1 MDKNRF
7 PAKIA
12 RAVAEKLT
20 AELIPTAE
28 RIEIA
33 GSLRRNKEFVHDID
47 VVVLPSADGNAFET
61 ALTSLV
67 QRGSLTPVRDGERI
81 KAFTAT
87 KTGIPVDLYVASR
100 DTFPTLFLIRTGSK
114 NHNIKLAMRARE
126 LGMKLR
132 ASGDGIEDANGAPL
146 RIESEED
153 IFRLL
158 QVPYVSPDQRD

>member
-87 KTGIPVDLYVASR
+87 KTGIPVDLYVETGMFP
-100 DTFPTLFLIRTGSK
+100 DTLYHPHRQQESQYQIGHARKGAGNEAARIR
-114 NHNIKLAMRARE
+114 
-126 LGMKLR
+126 
-132 ASGDGIEDANGAPL
+132 
-146 RIESEED
+146 
-153 IFRLL
+153 
-158 QVPYVSPDQRD
+158 

>member
-1 MDKNRF
+1 MRFRINDAIMDKNRF

-61 ALTSLV
+61 ALRVWCS
-67 QRGSLTPVRDGERI
+67 
-81 KAFTAT
+81 
-87 KTGIPVDLYVASR
+87 VA
-100 DTFPTLFLIRTGSK
+100 
-114 NHNIKLAMRARE
+114 A
-126 LGMKLR
+126 
-132 ASGDGIEDANGAPL
+132 
-146 RIESEED
+146 
-153 IFRLL
+153 
-158 QVPYVSPDQRD
+158 

>member
-1 MDKNRF
+1 M
-7 PAKIA
+7 
-12 RAVAEKLT
+12 
-20 AELIPTAE
+20 
-28 RIEIA
+28 
-33 GSLRRNKEFVHDID
+33 
-47 VVVLPSADGNAFET
+47 
-61 ALTSLV
+61 
-67 QRGSLTPVRDGERI
+67 QRGSLTPVRDGEKI

-132 ASGDGIEDANGAPL
+132 ASGDGIEDADGAPL